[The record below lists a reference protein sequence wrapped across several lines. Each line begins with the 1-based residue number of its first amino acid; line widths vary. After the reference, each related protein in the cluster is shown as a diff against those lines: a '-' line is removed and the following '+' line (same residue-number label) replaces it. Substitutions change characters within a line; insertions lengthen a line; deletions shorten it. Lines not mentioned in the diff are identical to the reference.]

1 MHTSHGLV
9 RRAVGVARVCSA
21 ACSVVGVF
29 AIGAAPARTAIPPYT
44 LVGSYTLPAGAG
56 PYTVLADGTLLLM
69 QGGTFLRQSAVNTG
83 AFAAVGSVQAGLI
96 SPFGASF
103 VAVSPDGAT
112 LAVGDGNFGPAASVH
127 FVSVA
132 DLSASAPSAV
142 RSAAVSNAEGRWLN
156 STTLFVT
163 GADASFNGQVARI
176 DAPTLTARTVIAGVG
191 GASGG
196 IALDGQRLYTGNGF
210 TFNPPGAGSQTGDIK
225 AFDLTALAGPGL
237 VDFESSGVT
246 VARALSAN
254 SLGFDGVG
262 NLLVGGGDFF
272 TSGGDRGA
280 AVVVDAEAITAAL
293 AGGGVAPPSGL
304 LRLSPAGE
312 VFYGVTWN
320 TTTQELLVIGGGTVH
335 RYAVPAP
342 GGAAVALLAGA
353 MRARRRRHA

>member
-1 MHTSHGLV
+1 MLTSHCVV

-21 ACSVVGVF
+21 RWLVIGLVAVG
-29 AIGAAPARTAIPPYT
+29 GAPARAAIPPYI
-44 LVGSYTLPAGAG
+44 LVGSYALPTGAG
-56 PYTVLADGTLLLM
+56 PYSLLGDGTLLVM
-69 QGGTFLRQSAVNTG
+69 EGGTFLRQSAVNTG

-103 VAVSPDGAT
+103 VTVSPDGAT
-112 LAVGDGNFGPAASVH
+112 LAVGDGNFGAGASVH

-132 DLSASAPSAV
+132 DLSTAAPSAV
-142 RSAAVSNAEGRWLN
+142 RSAAVSNADGRWLN

-176 DAPTLTARTVIAGVG
+176 DAPTLTARTVITGVG

-210 TFNPPGAGSQTGDIK
+210 TFNAPGAGSQTGDVK
-225 AFDLTALAGPGL
+225 AFDLAALSGPGPIN
-237 VDFESSGVT
+237 FESAGVT
-246 VARALSAN
+246 VARALSAS

-262 NLLVGGGDFF
+262 SLIIGGGDFF
-272 TSGGDRGA
+272 TNGGDRGSLALVDAA
-280 AVVVDAEAITAAL
+280 AVASAL
-293 AGGGVAPPSGL
+293 AGGGVAPPSGF

-312 VFYGVTWN
+312 VFYSAVWN
-320 TTTQELLVIGGGTVH
+320 AATQELLVIGGGTVH

-342 GGAAVALLAGA
+342 AAAALLTIAGLA
-353 MRARRRRHA
+353 HARRRRHA